1 MIFEYVQKYKERG
14 EESSQKTKYTK
25 LFILIIRTVYLKNK
39 LLMNLYM
46 LTFIL
51 CSKMATVKI
60 YLYKNIRFDHC

>member
-1 MIFEYVQKYKERG
+1 MCKN
-14 EESSQKTKYTK
+14 TKK
-25 LFILIIRTVYLKNK
+25 GAKNQAKKQNIQNIFILIRTVYLKNK

-60 YLYKNIRFDHC
+60 YLYKKHPI

>member
-14 EESSQKTKYTK
+14 KESSQKTKYTK
-25 LFILIIRTVYLKNK
+25 LFILIRTVYLKNK

-60 YLYKNIRFDHC
+60 YLYKKHPI